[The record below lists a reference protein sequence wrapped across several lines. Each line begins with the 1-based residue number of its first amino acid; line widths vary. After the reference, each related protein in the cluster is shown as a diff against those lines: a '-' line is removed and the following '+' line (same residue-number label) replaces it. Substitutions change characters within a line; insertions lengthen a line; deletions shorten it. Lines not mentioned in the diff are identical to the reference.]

1 MRYLPFLLLSLLAC
15 QPTPPAKTASLPLR
29 PHILWITT
37 EDMSPRLA
45 SYGDAVAHTPHLDR
59 LAAQG
64 VRYTRAFSVSGVCA
78 PSRAALITGM
88 YPTTIGAQH
97 MRTMKRTSALADI
110 TDPELLAIPTYEA
123 VPPSEV
129 RCFPERLRA
138 AGYYCTNNAK
148 EDYQFTRPVTAW
160 DESSQKAHWRNRRPG
175 QPFFAVFNI
184 GITHESQVWAR
195 AEEPWVVDTSQ
206 VVVPPYY
213 PNTPIVR
220 RDLAR
225 HYNNIQLMDARVGEI
240 LGELEAD
247 GLLDSTVIFFFGDHG
262 DGLPRAKRWCY
273 DSGLQVPLLIRWPD
287 ALRAGTVDSSL
298 VSFVDFAPS
307 VLSGGWRAHPRL
319 DAGPG
324 LFGAAAGRHPRSY
337 IYAARDR
344 MDPAIDNV
352 RAVRDR
358 RFKYLRN
365 YMPERPYVQ
374 FLPYRDRMGLMQ
386 ELLRLHEAGQ
396 LEGPQK
402 LWFRET
408 KPRRSSSTASPTPMR
423 STTSRAIPAM
433 PTSSPSCAPP
443 TNAGP
448 GKPTIGA
455 SSPNPSSSGGCG
467 RRMASSL

>member
-1 MRYLPFLLLSLLAC
+1 MRYLPFLLVLLAC
-15 QPTPPAKTASLPLR
+15 RPAPPAEPAGLPFR

-45 SYGDAVAHTPHLDR
+45 CYGDSIAHTPNLDR

-64 VRYTRAFSVSGVCA
+64 VRYTHAFSVSGVCA

-97 MRTMKRTSALADI
+97 MRTMKRTAALADI

-123 VPPSEV
+123 VPPPEV
-129 RCFPERLRA
+129 RCFPELLRA

-148 EDYQFTRPVTAW
+148 EDYQFTRPITAW
-160 DESSQKAHWRNRRPG
+160 DESSNQAHWRNRNSG

-195 AEEPWVVDTSQ
+195 ADEPWLIDTSA
-206 VVVPPYY
+206 VEVPPYY

-225 HYNNIQLMDARVGEI
+225 HYNNIQLMDGRVGEI
-240 LGELEAD
+240 LAELEAE
-247 GLLDSTVIFFFGDHG
+247 GLLDSTIIFFFGDHG

-273 DSGLQVPLLIRWPD
+273 DSGLRVPLLIRWPK
-287 ALRAGTVDSSL
+287 ALGGGSVDSSL

-307 VLSGGWRAHPRL
+307 VLSIAGVPVPGWMQGQAFLGPQRADTPR
-319 DAGPG
+319 A
-324 LFGAAAGRHPRSY
+324 Y

-352 RAVRDR
+352 RAVRDQR
-358 RFKYLRN
+358 YKYLRN

-386 ELLRLHEAGQ
+386 ELLRLDAAGE
-396 LEGPQK
+396 LEGPQR
-402 LWFRET
+402 LWFRQT
-408 KPRRSSSTASPTPMR
+408 KPREELFDCLADPHE
-423 STTSRAIPAM
+423 IHDL
-433 PTSSPSCAPP
+433 
-443 TNAGP
+443 AGDP
-448 GKPTIGA
+448 RYAAKLA
-455 SSPNPSSSGGCG
+455 EL
-467 RRMASSL
+467 R